1 MPDVSPP
8 TIPPGRQVFCSRTL
22 NLRSI
27 DAIGYDMDYTLVHYR
42 IGAWE
47 RSAYE
52 HVRDLLVEQGWP
64 VAGLE
69 FDRELIVRGLILDI
83 ELGNIVK
90 ANRFGYVTRAFHG
103 TGPLAF
109 EDQRAA
115 YRHTAVDLGER
126 RYVFLNTLFSLSEGC
141 LYAQLVDLLDAGMLP
156 DVQGYADLYWR
167 VRRTLDHAHVEGTL
181 KARIIADPGR
191 YVEPDP
197 DAPLALLDQREAGKR
212 LMVVTNAEWTYTAAI
227 MAWAFDPH
235 LPPGVTWSDLF
246 ELVIVGARKPDFFT
260 SSMPMFQIVDPSG
273 LLRPLAG
280 PIPGPGCY
288 LGGDANLVEDYLGL
302 FGDRILFVGD
312 HIWADVRLSKSV
324 LRWRTA
330 LILRELEEELA
341 ALEAF
346 RPNEA
351 RLASMMAHKER
362 LEARQCAARLAVQ
375 RRERGYGPGL
385 APGASE
391 PGAEVHQLRT
401 ELEALD
407 VEIAPLAKATTQVA
421 NPNWGPLLRA
431 GNDKSHLARQLERS
445 ADIYTS
451 RVSNFLFAT
460 PFAYLRARRGSMPH
474 DLATP
479 PDPAGAGT
487 DGT

>member
-1 MPDVSPP
+1 MPDISPP
-8 TIPPGRQVFCSRTL
+8 AIPPGRQVFCSRTL

-42 IGAWE
+42 IEAWE
-47 RSAYE
+47 RCAYE
-52 HVRDLLVEQGWP
+52 QVRDLLAEQGWP
-64 VAGLE
+64 VAELD
-69 FDRELIVRGLILDI
+69 FDPELIVRGLILDI

-90 ANRFGYVTRAFHG
+90 ANRFGYVMRAFHG
-103 TGPLAF
+103 TTPLAF

-126 RYVFLNTLFSLSEGC
+126 RYIFLNTLFSLSEGC
-141 LYAQLVDLLDAGMLP
+141 LYAQLVDLYDAGQLTG
-156 DVQGYADLYWR
+156 VQGYADLYGR

-181 KARIIADPGR
+181 KTRIIADPAR

-197 DAPLALLDQREAGKR
+197 DAALALLDQREAGKR

-235 LPPGVTWSDLF
+235 LPSGVTWSDLF

-260 SSMPMFQIVDPSG
+260 QSMPMFEVVDPSG

-280 PIPGPGCY
+280 EIPGPGCY
-288 LGGDANLVEDYLGL
+288 LGGDANRVEDYLGL
-302 FGDRILFVGD
+302 SGDRILFVGD

-341 ALEAF
+341 SLEAF
-346 RPNEA
+346 RPREA
-351 RLASMMAHKER
+351 RLAAMMAHKER
-362 LEARQCAARLAVQ
+362 LEARQCAARLALQ
-375 RRERGYGPGL
+375 RRERGYGLRP
-385 APGASE
+385 AAGASD
-391 PGAEVHQLRT
+391 PAADVSQLRT

-407 VEIAPLAKATTQVA
+407 TEIAPLAKASTEVA
-421 NPNWGPLLRA
+421 NRNWGPLLRA

-445 ADIYTS
+445 ADVYTS
-451 RVSNFLFAT
+451 RVSNFLYAT

-474 DLATP
+474 DLTTP
-479 PDPAGAGT
+479 PDPAGAG
-487 DGT
+487 GESA